1 MKFQVIA
8 FDMDGT
14 LLNSKKELS
23 VKSINA
29 IEKLKKQGCSII
41 LNSDRRL
48 SGLIDYA
55 EKLKLGTNDY
65 LICRNGLYIYNGD
78 RQLIS
83 KQGFLKVSDI
93 KSISDYSRN
102 GRISF
107 FTEKI
112 DYSCSFS
119 KTRSLRKRIKTILNM
134 RIRRQELLSPE
145 NRKKSIAQDELKLL
159 CKIEIE
165 KARLDCKDV
174 KKLSEK
180 YSVYRVADYPKMSD
194 VFSRQVNKYL
204 ALVQLCEK
212 GFISSMDDVLYF
224 GDDTNDMDCFKNLKY
239 CIAMGNARKEI
250 KMLAWKITD
259 DCDNDG
265 ISKAISLLEKQ

>member
-1 MKFQVIA
+1 MKFHVIA

-14 LLNSKKELS
+14 LLDSKKEVS
-23 VKSINA
+23 ENSICA
-29 IEKLKKQGCSII
+29 IEKLKNQGCSII

-78 RQLIS
+78 RQLIL

-93 KSISDYSRN
+93 KSISDYSRD
-102 GRISF
+102 GRVSF
-107 FTEKI
+107 FTERI

-119 KTRSLRKRIKTILNM
+119 NKRSLRKKIKTILNKRM
-134 RIRRQELLSPE
+134 RRQELISPK
-145 NRKKSIAQDELKLL
+145 NRKKTIAQDELKLL
-159 CKIEIE
+159 RKIEIE
-165 KARLDCKDV
+165 KARIDCKDV

-180 YSVYRVADYPKMSD
+180 YSVYRVADYPNMSD
-194 VFSRQVNKYL
+194 VYTKRANKYL

-212 GFISSMDDVLYF
+212 GFISSIDDVLYF

-250 KMLAWKITD
+250 KEFAWKITD

-265 ISKAISLLEKQ
+265 ISKAISVLEKN